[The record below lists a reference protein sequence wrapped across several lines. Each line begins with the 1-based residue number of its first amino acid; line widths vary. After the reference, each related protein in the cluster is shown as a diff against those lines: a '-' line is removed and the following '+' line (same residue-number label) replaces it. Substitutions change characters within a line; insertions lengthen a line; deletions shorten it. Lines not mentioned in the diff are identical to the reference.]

1 MLASVRWNVG
11 NVCDV
16 IHTHTEVMAPIDRL
30 GDELGGPHRNT
41 GYHRRRRKW
50 FKKLMIP
57 ASGIHHESITGHLF
71 YLNFSLL

>member
-41 GYHRRRRKW
+41 GHTTEEEEENGLK
-50 FKKLMIP
+50 
-57 ASGIHHESITGHLF
+57 
-71 YLNFSLL
+71 N